1 MVAMFVSK
9 ILILGSGPNVIE
21 ILEQDLSGYDKIVVI
36 NNAWKVVEGWTD
48 HIFPHDFPNQNK
60 PQVLKSSQ
68 KKVDEKQFVDIQN
81 QYGGFVYAGGTMAFT
96 ALYWA
101 LGYYSPR
108 SIDILGC
115 DMVYPK
121 TGSTHFY
128 GTGTAD
134 PLREDISLR
143 SLEAKSARVY
153 SIALRQGCQIAN
165 LSKADSKLI
174 APRRKSVNSPAPK
187 PLKVNENKFNQAKQK
202 EATLGYFVEDGKYW
216 EKSDSFNTD
225 EIDSLDFLWR
235 ETVSV
240 N

>member
-1 MVAMFVSK
+1 
-9 ILILGSGPNVIE
+9 
-21 ILEQDLSGYDKIVVI
+21 
-36 NNAWKVVEGWTD
+36 
-48 HIFPHDFPNQNK
+48 
-60 PQVLKSSQ
+60 
-68 KKVDEKQFVDIQN
+68 
-81 QYGGFVYAGGTMAFT
+81 MAFT

-143 SLEAKSARVY
+143 SLEAKSAG
-153 SIALRQGCQIAN
+153 STDCLRQGCQITN

-187 PLKVNENKFNQAKQK
+187 PFKVNENKFNQAKQK
-202 EATLGYFVEDGKYW
+202 EATLGYFVEDGNTGRKVTVLILMKLIHLIFYG
-216 EKSDSFNTD
+216 EKQ
-225 EIDSLDFLWR
+225 FL
-235 ETVSV
+235 
-240 N
+240 